1 MHVYIF
7 LLKLIFSHTYIHT
20 YIHLSNHDIHILY
33 AVDPELYCERLSQA
47 VKAKQLIAAT
57 VTINLYVD
65 CMPVDNLKPLDSEQ
79 VSHTYMHTYIHIYTC
94 VCLPYAEHIQ
104 YFSSFYYHIHTLT
117 NKLLDLILQYTY
129 IHTYICTYSHSS
141 R

>member
-1 MHVYIF
+1 MYIHV
-7 LLKLIFSHTYIHT
+7 YIHT
-20 YIHLSNHDIHILY
+20 YISAITTFISYMLY

-79 VSHTYMHTYIHIYTC
+79 VSHTYIHAYIPYIYTLVPMRSLYNILVPSVTTYIH
-94 VCLPYAEHIQ
+94 
-104 YFSSFYYHIHTLT
+104 
-117 NKLLDLILQYTY
+117 
-129 IHTYICTYSHSS
+129 
-141 R
+141 

>member
-1 MHVYIF
+1 M
-7 LLKLIFSHTYIHT
+7 HT

-33 AVDPELYCERLSQA
+33 AIDPELYCERLSQA

-79 VSHTYMHTYIHIYTC
+79 VSHTC
-94 VCLPYAEHIQ
+94 
-104 YFSSFYYHIHTLT
+104 
-117 NKLLDLILQYTY
+117 
-129 IHTYICTYSHSS
+129 IHTYIYTLVPMRSLYNILVPSVTTYIH
-141 R
+141 